1 VRFVDFW
8 RRYVEAKMAQKTHCK
23 GKAEMVP
30 KWSPPPGGFLKV
42 NIDASTGRD
51 SMRGVGVIVR
61 NNKGD
66 IMVAEHKSFRAD
78 WDVDTMEAFAVFYGL
93 KMCWEVGYQRIEVEM
108 DSKIVVE
115 ALNRRKNLQN
125 YTSTF
130 IHDAHTL
137 GSLFTSIS
145 FSHVRRSANVLA
157 HELARL
163 ALASEGGKIW
173 LRECPPRIAAL
184 IELERQCTLLKC
196 SVLND

>member
-1 VRFVDFW
+1 
-8 RRYVEAKMAQKTHCK
+8 
-23 GKAEMVP
+23 
-30 KWSPPPGGFLKV
+30 
-42 NIDASTGRD
+42 
-51 SMRGVGVIVR
+51 
-61 NNKGD
+61 
-66 IMVAEHKSFRAD
+66 
-78 WDVDTMEAFAVFYGL
+78 
-93 KMCWEVGYQRIEVEM
+93 M
-108 DSKIVVE
+108 DSKIVAE
-115 ALNRRKNLQN
+115 ALNRRNNLQN

-137 GSLFTSIS
+137 GSLFTAIS